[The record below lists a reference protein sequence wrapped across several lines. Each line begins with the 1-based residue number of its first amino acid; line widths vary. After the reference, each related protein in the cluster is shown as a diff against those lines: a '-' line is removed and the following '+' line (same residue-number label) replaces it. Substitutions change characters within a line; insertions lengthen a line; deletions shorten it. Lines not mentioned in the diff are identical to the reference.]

1 MRPSKRPAGS
11 WALHSPRAP
20 ASHAA
25 TLVRTVLLAV
35 LAIGG
40 ATWGL
45 VRHYTNRPP
54 PLRVPREMRARSPG
68 DEDATLQAP
77 DLVGVD
83 DAAP

>member
-1 MRPSKRPAGS
+1 
-11 WALHSPRAP
+11 
-20 ASHAA
+20 
-25 TLVRTVLLAV
+25 VRTVLLAA

-54 PLRVPREMRARSPG
+54 PLRVPREVHARAAG
-68 DEDATLQAP
+68 DDDGTLQAP

>member
-1 MRPSKRPAGS
+1 M
-11 WALHSPRAP
+11 LF
-20 ASHAA
+20 AA
-25 TLVRTVLLAV
+25 

-54 PLRVPREMRARSPG
+54 PLRVTHEVRARG
-68 DEDATLQAP
+68 ARDEDGTLQAP
-77 DLVGVD
+77 DLVGID

>member
-1 MRPSKRPAGS
+1 V
-11 WALHSPRAP
+11 LF
-20 ASHAA
+20 AA
-25 TLVRTVLLAV
+25 

-54 PLRVPREMRARSPG
+54 PLRVTHEVRARG
-68 DEDATLQAP
+68 ARDEDGTLQAP
-77 DLVGVD
+77 DLVGID